1 MVAYILRRIILMIPI
16 VLGVTLVSFIILHSI
31 PGDPAE
37 VIAGLD
43 GSKEI
48 LEKIRADLGL
58 DQPLPIQYLVLIK
71 NILIHGDFGYSYR
84 TQRPV
89 SQEIKGRFI
98 NSLKLGVTAI
108 VIAIII
114 GLICGTLSA
123 IKENSKLDRIFTISS
138 LISLSTPTFWSG
150 LLFIIFFSVYL
161 KWLPAGGMG
170 GLKSYILP
178 AVALGLPASA
188 VIIRMVRTSLL
199 EVLHENYI
207 RTAKAKGLSP
217 LRVILRHALKNAL
230 IPTVTV
236 VGLQF
241 GWLLGGTVVVETV
254 FSWPGMGQLIITGIL
269 GRDYPMVQG
278 AIIVLAF
285 AFICINL
292 LVDILYTYLDPR
304 IQYE

>member
-1 MVAYILRRIILMIPI
+1 MVAYILRRIILIIPI

-37 VIAGLD
+37 VIAGMD
-43 GSKEI
+43 GTKEI

-58 DQPLPIQYLVLIK
+58 DKPLPIQYLVFIK

-98 NSLKLGVTAI
+98 NSIKLGVTAI
-108 VIAIII
+108 VIAILI

-123 IKENSKLDRIFTISS
+123 IKENSKLDRFFTISS

-150 LLFIIFFSVYL
+150 LLLIIFFSVYL
-161 KWLPAGGMG
+161 KWLPAGGMS

-178 AVALGLPASA
+178 AIALGLPASA

-230 IPTVTV
+230 IPTVTII
-236 VGLQF
+236 GLQF

-292 LVDILYTYLDPR
+292 FVDILYTYLDPR

>member
-1 MVAYILRRIILMIPI
+1 MAAYILRRIILIIPI

-58 DQPLPIQYLVLIK
+58 DKPLSVQYLVFIK

-84 TQRPV
+84 TRRPV
-89 SQEIKGRFI
+89 SQEIKGRFV
-98 NSLKLGVTAI
+98 NSIKLGVTAI
-108 VIAIII
+108 TFAIII
-114 GLICGTLSA
+114 GLFCGILSA
-123 IKENSKLDRIFTISS
+123 VKENSKLDRFFTISS

-150 LLFIIFFSVYL
+150 LLLIIFFSVYL
-161 KWLPAGGMG
+161 KWLPAGGMS
-170 GLKSYILP
+170 GLKSYLLP
-178 AVALGLPASA
+178 AIALGLPASA

-217 LRVILRHALKNAL
+217 LRVIIRHGLKNAL
-230 IPTVTV
+230 IPTVTII
-236 VGLQF
+236 GLQF

-292 LVDILYTYLDPR
+292 FVDILYVYLDPR

>member
-1 MVAYILRRIILMIPI
+1 MVAYIIRRIILIIPI

-37 VIAGLD
+37 VIAGMD

-58 DQPLPIQYLVLIK
+58 DKPLPIQYLVFIK

-178 AVALGLPASA
+178 AIALGLPASA

-230 IPTVTV
+230 IPTVTII
-236 VGLQF
+236 GLQF
-241 GWLLGGTVVVETV
+241 GWLLGGTVIVETV

-292 LVDILYTYLDPR
+292 FVDILYTYLDPR

>member
-1 MVAYILRRIILMIPI
+1 M
-16 VLGVTLVSFIILHSI
+16 S
-31 PGDPAE
+31 
-37 VIAGLD
+37 
-43 GSKEI
+43 
-48 LEKIRADLGL
+48 
-58 DQPLPIQYLVLIK
+58 
-71 NILIHGDFGYSYR
+71 
-84 TQRPV
+84 
-89 SQEIKGRFI
+89 
-98 NSLKLGVTAI
+98 
-108 VIAIII
+108 
-114 GLICGTLSA
+114 
-123 IKENSKLDRIFTISS
+123 
-138 LISLSTPTFWSG
+138 
-150 LLFIIFFSVYL
+150 
-161 KWLPAGGMG
+161 

-178 AVALGLPASA
+178 AIALGLPASA

-230 IPTVTV
+230 IPTVTII
-236 VGLQF
+236 GLQF

-292 LVDILYTYLDPR
+292 FVDILYTYLDPR